1 MEKSDLT
8 AGYHSEGDR
17 TPVHEEKNI
26 DATRHVPDITDPDA
40 GKSDEERAAIDKK
53 LLRKLDLH
61 LIPWLTLLYLISFLD
76 RTNIGN
82 AKIDGLL
89 TDLHMSQNQYQAS
102 LSIFFISYAL
112 FEPLTNVLLK
122 RLRPSIFLPL
132 IMLLWGICM
141 VCMGLV
147 HDFSGLAAARFFLGM
162 FEAGL
167 FPGVNYYLS
176 CWYKRSEF
184 GIRAAVFFSAA
195 ALAGSFGGLL
205 AAAIIQMRGVGG
217 KAGWAWL
224 VPFSLSFLLL
234 TTMGGMI
241 EFVSVLLI
249 HLLPSLRI
257 FILEGLATILIGI
270 ASYWMVHDF
279 PTEATFLSPTDR
291 QRVLFRLRADNPQS
305 SRAAQEE
312 KFQLKYFWQSLGDW
326 KTWAY
331 CIIYMGCDMPL
342 YAFSLFLPTIIRESG
357 FVTSGST
364 TLTNLLSV
372 PPYAAAALLTVLVG
386 WYADHT
392 RKRGL
397 ANIYISFLA
406 IAGFSMLLGS
416 SNPNV
421 QYAGV
426 FLAAMGIYP
435 CVPNTIAWGSNNFA
449 GSYKRGVTMGVFIG
463 WGNLNGIVSSNIFPQ
478 SSGPRFLEGHGVV
491 LAYLVVFLLGG
502 SVLTHW
508 GLERENGKRRAGERD
523 FWVRGKTEEE
533 IEEMG
538 DCVPGYLYTT

>member
-1 MEKSDLT
+1 MTL
-8 AGYHSEGDR
+8 
-17 TPVHEEKNI
+17 P
-26 DATRHVPDITDPDA
+26 PQ
-40 GKSDEERAAIDKK
+40 DKK

-147 HDFSGLAAARFFLGM
+147 HNFSGLAAARFFLGM

-224 VPFSLSFLLL
+224 VPFSLSFSFSFSFLLL
-234 TTMGGMI
+234 ATMGGMI

-312 KFQLKYFWQSLGDW
+312 KFQLKYFWQSLRDW

-357 FVTSGST
+357 FVKSGST

-491 LAYLVVFLLGG
+491 LAYLVLFLLGG

-523 FWVRGKTEEE
+523 FWVRGKSEEE
-533 IEEMG
+533 IEELG

>member
-1 MEKSDLT
+1 
-8 AGYHSEGDR
+8 
-17 TPVHEEKNI
+17 
-26 DATRHVPDITDPDA
+26 
-40 GKSDEERAAIDKK
+40 
-53 LLRKLDLH
+53 
-61 LIPWLTLLYLISFLD
+61 
-76 RTNIGN
+76 
-82 AKIDGLL
+82 
-89 TDLHMSQNQYQAS
+89 
-102 LSIFFISYAL
+102 
-112 FEPLTNVLLK
+112 
-122 RLRPSIFLPL
+122 
-132 IMLLWGICM
+132 M

-147 HDFSGLAAARFFLGM
+147 HNFSGLAAARFFLGM

-305 SRAAQEE
+305 STAAQEE
-312 KFQLKYFWQSLGDW
+312 KFQLKYFWQSLRDW

-357 FVTSGST
+357 FVKSGST

-523 FWVRGKTEEE
+523 VWVRGKSEEE
-533 IEEMG
+533 IEELG

>member
-1 MEKSDLT
+1 
-8 AGYHSEGDR
+8 
-17 TPVHEEKNI
+17 
-26 DATRHVPDITDPDA
+26 
-40 GKSDEERAAIDKK
+40 
-53 LLRKLDLH
+53 
-61 LIPWLTLLYLISFLD
+61 
-76 RTNIGN
+76 
-82 AKIDGLL
+82 
-89 TDLHMSQNQYQAS
+89 
-102 LSIFFISYAL
+102 
-112 FEPLTNVLLK
+112 
-122 RLRPSIFLPL
+122 
-132 IMLLWGICM
+132 
-141 VCMGLV
+141 
-147 HDFSGLAAARFFLGM
+147 
-162 FEAGL
+162 
-167 FPGVNYYLS
+167 
-176 CWYKRSEF
+176 
-184 GIRAAVFFSAA
+184 
-195 ALAGSFGGLL
+195 
-205 AAAIIQMRGVGG
+205 
-217 KAGWAWL
+217 
-224 VPFSLSFLLL
+224 
-234 TTMGGMI
+234 MGGMI

-249 HLLPSLRI
+249 HLLPYLRI

-291 QRVLFRLRADNPQS
+291 QRVLVRLRADNPQS

-312 KFQLKYFWQSLGDW
+312 KFQLKYFWQSLRDW

-357 FVTSGST
+357 FVKSGST

-406 IAGFSMLLGS
+406 IAGFSMLLGT

-523 FWVRGKTEEE
+523 FWVRGKSEEE
-533 IEEMG
+533 IEELG